1 MRILVT
7 SFSIAPRTGGLR
19 VGVLGLCKG
28 LANRGHQVSLYTT
41 NADGNKTL
49 DVPLGVSTLEGDVEV
64 FFYPAQKIIFGNV
77 LSYPMVRALKRRVP
91 NVDLVLIHSLYQLTS
106 TVAAH
111 YCRKFRVPYVV
122 RPHGILDTTLARRRR
137 WFLKWAYIKLFEKR
151 NFDCAAAIQ
160 YSSRMEE
167 EMARHFMTVKSPNL
181 IIPEGISL
189 GPFAK
194 LPHRGS
200 FRTGYPEM
208 AGKFLIL
215 YLGRLHQKKGL
226 ELLVEAF
233 SRVVA
238 RRDDAHLVLAGSG
251 DSDYVMRITKILRDL
266 GVFDRTTITGQLDD
280 DEKLAVLR
288 DADVFVL
295 PSYGEN
301 FGISVVEAMACGLPV
316 VISDKVGI
324 WREIAEAEAGIV
336 TTCQFEKIADAIER
350 LLDDPGLRMALGQHG
365 KTLVG
370 AQFSIDRMAERME
383 TAYQALCGIA

>member
-19 VGVLGLCKG
+19 VGVLGLCQG

-41 NADGNKTL
+41 NADGNETL
-49 DVPLGVSTLEGDVEV
+49 NVPLGISTLEETVEV
-64 FFYPAQKIIFGNV
+64 FFYPAQKVIFGNV
-77 LSYPMVRALKRRVP
+77 VSYPMVRALKQRVP

-167 EMARHFMTVKSPNL
+167 EMARHFMTAKSPNL
-181 IIPEGISL
+181 IIPEGISIE
-189 GPFAK
+189 PFAK

-200 FRTGYPEM
+200 FRAKYPEM

-215 YLGRLHQKKGL
+215 YLGRLHQKKGIK
-226 ELLVEAF
+226 LLVEAF
-233 SRVVA
+233 SRVA
-238 RRDDAHLVLAGSG
+238 GHRDDVHLVLAGSG
-251 DSDYVMRITKILRDL
+251 DSDYVMRITNMLRDL
-266 GVFDRTTITGQLDD
+266 GVSDRATITGQLDEG
-280 DEKLAVLR
+280 EKLAVLR

-316 VISDKVGI
+316 LISDKVGI

-336 TTCQFEKIADAIER
+336 TTCQSEKIVDAIER
-350 LLDDPGLRMALGQHG
+350 LLNDPGLRMALGQHG

-383 TAYQALCGIA
+383 TAYQALCGTI

>member
-7 SFSIAPRTGGLR
+7 SFHIAPQSGGLR

-28 LANRGHQVSLYTT
+28 LAKRGHQVSLYTT

-49 DVPLGVSTLEGDVEV
+49 DVSLGVSTLEEDVEV
-64 FFYPAQKIIFGNV
+64 FYYPAQKTIFGNV
-77 LSYPMVRALKRRVP
+77 LSYPMVRALKHRVP
-91 NVDLVLIHSLYQLTS
+91 NVDLVLIHSLYQFTS

-111 YCRKFRVPYVV
+111 YCRKFRVPYVL
-122 RPHGILDTTLARRRR
+122 RPHGILDTTPAHRRR
-137 WFLKWAYIKLFEKR
+137 WLLKWAYIQLFEKR

-181 IIPEGISL
+181 LIPEGISL
-189 GPFAK
+189 EPFAK
-194 LPHRGS
+194 LPPRGS
-200 FRTGYPEM
+200 FRARYPEM
-208 AGKFLIL
+208 AGKSLIL

-233 SRVVA
+233 SRVAA

-251 DSDYVMRITKILRDL
+251 DSDYVMRITKMLRDL

-316 VISDKVGI
+316 LISDKVGI

-336 TTCQFEKIADAIER
+336 TTCQSEKIANAIQM
-350 LLDDPGLRMALGQHG
+350 LLSDPGLRMALGQRG
-365 KTLVG
+365 KMLVG

-383 TAYQALCGIA
+383 TAYQSFCDVA

>member
-49 DVPLGVSTLEGDVEV
+49 DVPLGVSTLEEDVEV
-64 FFYPAQKIIFGNV
+64 FFYPAQKVIFGNV
-77 LSYPMVRALKRRVP
+77 LSYPMVKALKYRVP

-111 YCRKFRVPYVV
+111 YCRKFRVPYVL
-122 RPHGILDTTLARRRR
+122 RPHGILDPTLARRRR
-137 WFLKWAYIKLFEKR
+137 WLLKWAYIQLFEKR
-151 NFDCAAAIQ
+151 NFDRAAAIQ

-167 EMARHFMTVKSPNL
+167 EMARHFMAVKSPSL
-181 IIPEGISL
+181 LIPEGISL
-189 GPFAK
+189 DPFAK

-200 FRTGYPEM
+200 FRAGYPEM
-208 AGKFLIL
+208 AGKTLIL
-215 YLGRLHQKKGL
+215 FLGRFHQKKGL

-233 SRVVA
+233 SRVA
-238 RRDDAHLVLAGSG
+238 GRHDDAHLVLAGSG
-251 DSDYVMRITKILRDL
+251 DSDYVMRITKMLRDR
-266 GVFDRTTITGQLDD
+266 GVFDRATITGQLDD
-280 DEKLAVLR
+280 NEKFAALR
-288 DADVFVL
+288 DADIFVL

-336 TTCQFEKIADAIER
+336 TTCQPEKIAGAIAR
-350 LLDDPGLRMALGQHG
+350 LLDDPGLRMALGWHG

-370 AQFSIDRMAERME
+370 AQFSTDRMAERME
-383 TAYQALCGIA
+383 TAYQALCGVA

>member
-19 VGVLGLCKG
+19 VGVLGLCQG

-41 NADGNKTL
+41 NADGNETL
-49 DVPLGVSTLEGDVEV
+49 NVPLGISTLEETVEV
-64 FFYPAQKIIFGNV
+64 FFYPAQKVIFGNV
-77 LSYPMVRALKRRVP
+77 VSYPMVRALKQRVP

-167 EMARHFMTVKSPNL
+167 EMARHFMTAKSPNL
-181 IIPEGISL
+181 IIPEGISIE
-189 GPFAK
+189 PFAK

-200 FRTGYPEM
+200 FRAKYPEM

-215 YLGRLHQKKGL
+215 YLGRLHQKKGIK
-226 ELLVEAF
+226 LLVEAF
-233 SRVVA
+233 SRVA
-238 RRDDAHLVLAGSG
+238 GHRDDVHLVLAGSG
-251 DSDYVMRITKILRDL
+251 DSDYVMRITNMLRDL
-266 GVFDRTTITGQLDD
+266 GVSDRATITGQLDEG
-280 DEKLAVLR
+280 EKLAVLR

-316 VISDKVGI
+316 LISDKVGI

-336 TTCQFEKIADAIER
+336 TTCQSEKIVDAIER
-350 LLDDPGLRMALGQHG
+350 LLNDPGLRMALGQHG

-383 TAYQALCGIA
+383 TAYQALCGTA

>member
-41 NADGNKTL
+41 NADGDKTL
-49 DVPLGVSTLEGDVEV
+49 DVLLGVSTLEEGVEV
-64 FFYPAQKIIFGNV
+64 FFYPAQRIIFGNV
-77 LSYPMVRALKRRVP
+77 FSFPMARALNHRVP
-91 NVDLVLIHSLYQLTS
+91 NADLVLIHSLYQFTS
-106 TVAAH
+106 TAAAH
-111 YCRKFRVPYVV
+111 YCRKFRVPYVL
-122 RPHGILDTTLARRRR
+122 RPHGILDPSLARHRR
-137 WFLKWAYIKLFEKR
+137 WLLKWAYIQLFEKK
-151 NFDCAAAIQ
+151 NFNCAAAIQ

-167 EMARHFMTVKSPNL
+167 EMARQFMTVKSPSL
-181 IIPEGISL
+181 LIPEGISL

-194 LPHRGS
+194 LPRRGS
-200 FRTGYPEM
+200 FRARYPEM
-208 AGKFLIL
+208 AGKSLIL

-233 SRVVA
+233 SRVA
-238 RRDDAHLVLAGSG
+238 GRRDDAHLVLAGSG
-251 DSDYVMRITKILRDL
+251 DSDYVMRITKMLRDL

-316 VISDKVGI
+316 LISDKVGI

-336 TTCQFEKIADAIER
+336 TTCQSEKIANAIQM
-350 LLDDPGLRMALGQHG
+350 LLSDPGLRMALGQRG
-365 KTLVG
+365 KMLVG

-383 TAYQALCGIA
+383 TAYQSFCDVA

>member
-7 SFSIAPRTGGLR
+7 SFSIAPQTGGLR

-49 DVPLGVSTLEGDVEV
+49 NVPLGVSTLEEAVEV
-64 FFYPAQKIIFGNV
+64 CFYPAQRIIFGNV
-77 LSYPMVRALKRRVP
+77 LSYPMVRALKHRVP

-106 TVAAH
+106 TAAAH

-122 RPHGILDTTLARRRR
+122 RPHGIMDTTLARRRR

-167 EMARHFMTVKSPNL
+167 ELARCFMTAKSPNL

-189 GPFAK
+189 EPFAK
-194 LPHRGS
+194 LPQRGI
-200 FRTGYPEM
+200 FRAGYPEM
-208 AGKFLIL
+208 ASKSLIL
-215 YLGRLHQKKGL
+215 YLGRFHQKKGL

-233 SRVVA
+233 SRVAA

-251 DSDYVMRITKILRDL
+251 DSDYVMRVTKMLRDL

-301 FGISVVEAMACGLPV
+301 FGISIVEAMACGLPV
-316 VISDKVGI
+316 LISDKVGI
-324 WREIAEAEAGIV
+324 WREIAEADAGII
-336 TTCQFEKIADAIER
+336 TTCQSERIADAIER
-350 LLDDPGLRMALGQHG
+350 LLNDPGLRMALGRRG
-365 KTLVG
+365 KMLVA
-370 AQFSIDRMAERME
+370 AQFSTDRMAERME
-383 TAYQALCGIA
+383 TAYQSLCGIA

>member
-7 SFSIAPRTGGLR
+7 SFHIAPQSGGLR

-28 LANRGHQVSLYTT
+28 LAKRGHQVSLYTT

-49 DVPLGVSTLEGDVEV
+49 DVSLGVSTLEEDVEV
-64 FFYPAQKIIFGNV
+64 FYYPAQKTIFGNV
-77 LSYPMVRALKRRVP
+77 LSYPMVRALKHRVP
-91 NVDLVLIHSLYQLTS
+91 NVDLVLIHSLYQFTS

-111 YCRKFRVPYVV
+111 YCRKFRVPYVL
-122 RPHGILDTTLARRRR
+122 RPHGILDTTPAHRRR
-137 WFLKWAYIKLFEKR
+137 WLLKWAYIQLFEKR

-181 IIPEGISL
+181 LIPEGISL
-189 GPFAK
+189 EPFAK
-194 LPHRGS
+194 LPLRGS
-200 FRTGYPEM
+200 FRAKYPEM
-208 AGKFLIL
+208 TGKSLIL
-215 YLGRLHQKKGL
+215 HLGRLHQKKGL
-226 ELLVEAF
+226 DLLIEAF
-233 SRVVA
+233 SRVA
-238 RRDDAHLVLAGSG
+238 GRRNDAHLVLAGSG
-251 DSDYVMRITKILRDL
+251 DSDYVMRIAQMLRDR
-266 GVFDRTTITGQLDD
+266 GVFDRATITGQLDD
-280 DEKLAVLR
+280 DEKFAVLR

-336 TTCQFEKIADAIER
+336 TTCQSEKIADAIER
-350 LLDDPGLRMALGQHG
+350 LLDDPGLRMALGRHG

-370 AQFSIDRMAERME
+370 AQFSVDRMAERME
-383 TAYQALCGIA
+383 TAYQALSGVA